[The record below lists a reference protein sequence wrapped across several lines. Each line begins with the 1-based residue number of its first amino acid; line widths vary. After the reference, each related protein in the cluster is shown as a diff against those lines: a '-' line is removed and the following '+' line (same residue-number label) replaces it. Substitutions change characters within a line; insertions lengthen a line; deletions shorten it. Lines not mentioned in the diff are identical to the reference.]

1 MPSGSFSLG
10 GTWIWLIF
18 ARLMAESA
26 PVTSLE
32 AAGVGGAIA
41 GAGGISTEAVL
52 SELFACAA
60 AACAARR
67 AAAMKLDDDTGSL
80 GAAGISLIALSE
92 AAMRSEGE
100 ATRPP
105 GRVPGS
111 SGWSGGN
118 SGAIAARAGAV

>member
-1 MPSGSFSLG
+1 
-10 GTWIWLIF
+10 
-18 ARLMAESA
+18 
-26 PVTSLE
+26 
-32 AAGVGGAIA
+32 
-41 GAGGISTEAVL
+41 
-52 SELFACAA
+52 
-60 AACAARR
+60 
-67 AAAMKLDDDTGSL
+67 MKLDDDTGSL